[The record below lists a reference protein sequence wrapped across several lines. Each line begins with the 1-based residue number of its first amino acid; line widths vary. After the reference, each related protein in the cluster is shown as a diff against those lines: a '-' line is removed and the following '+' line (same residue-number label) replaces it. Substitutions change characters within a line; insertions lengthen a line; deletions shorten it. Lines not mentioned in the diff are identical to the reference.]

1 MWAKISSII
10 LRNRILIL
18 SIVGLLTVVMFY
30 FSRRV
35 EMSFQMAQILPPSD
49 KTYQDYKKFRA
60 VFGEEANVII
70 LAIKDPDFFKK
81 TNLQA
86 WMKFEES
93 IKKIPFVEWTL
104 SPASSFTLTLTD
116 SLVYKDGDTLHQ
128 KKFVNAPL
136 IIQAPTN
143 DAQADSIAKK
153 FASLPF
159 YKGVIWNPDSNA
171 FIMLAG
177 LNKEVIHKKKRS
189 EIVDSIQAKVEI
201 FEKNNGKDIHLSG
214 LPFIRT
220 AIVKTARKE
229 TLLFTLLAAVVSS
242 IILLIFFKSM
252 RVLVVTLLQVAI
264 GVVWSWGTMG
274 MLGYDITSVTGI
286 IPPLLIVIGIP
297 NAIYMVTKYQQE
309 FLKVGNKIRALNRM
323 MEKTGRAMF
332 LINITTA
339 VGFATLIITPGKM
352 LMEFGVVATINCM
365 LLFFLSLV
373 LNPILFSYLPA
384 PSKRHTRHLTNKRS
398 NWFIEFQVKLV
409 EKYRGAIYVIS
420 AILLV
425 FSIVGMFRIKP
436 SGKVADDVPK
446 HSKTYADLN
455 FFENNFT
462 GVMPFEVMIDTKKK
476 NKVIISGNLWKKVD
490 ALQDSISSL
499 NMFSHPVSIIEVMKY
514 GNQAFYNG
522 VTNQYQ
528 VPNQFDKM
536 KVLEYFKR
544 GLEDKKDVSNQS
556 YIDTAWR
563 YVRIR
568 AQMKDMGTYEM
579 DAIVKRIEQQAKTVF
594 EAEDVEVT
602 ITGASVVILKG
613 TQYLLR
619 NLISSISVAIIIIA
633 LMMASMFRKFKMVII
648 SLIPNVLPL
657 IFTAGVMG
665 FFDIPLKASTIIIYG
680 IAFGITV
687 DSTIHFLA
695 KYLQEL
701 KYYKGDIKTATY
713 SSIKETALSM
723 AYTSMVLFFGF
734 SVFIASDFGGTKALG
749 ILLSFTLLMG
759 FFCNLTLLPSLLLT
773 LNRKKIDKDYDKY
786 AVIDDDDDHE
796 TAEEPTTEPEV
807 K

>member
-81 TNLQA
+81 KNLEA
-86 WMKFEES
+86 WINFEKS
-93 IKKIPFVEWTL
+93 IKKISYVEWTL
-104 SPASSFTLTLTD
+104 SPASSFVLTLND
-116 SLVYKDGDTLHQ
+116 SL
-128 KKFVNAPL
+128 KKFENTPLINAP
-136 IIQAPTN
+136 PTS
-143 DAQADSIAKK
+143 DAEADSIAKK
-153 FASLPF
+153 FTSLPF
-159 YKGVIWNPDSNA
+159 YKGVLWNPDSNA

-189 EIVDSIQAKVEI
+189 EIVDSIQAKVEV
-201 FEKNNGKDIHLSG
+201 FEKAQYKNIHLSG

-220 AIVKTARKE
+220 AVVKTARQE
-229 TLLFTLLAAVVSS
+229 TLLFTLLAALVSS
-242 IILLIFFKSM
+242 IILMIFFKSI
-252 RVLVVTLLQVAI
+252 RVLTVTMLQVMI

-309 FLKVGNKIRALNRM
+309 FLKIGDKITALHKM

-365 LLFFLSLV
+365 LLFFLSLF
-373 LNPILFSYLPA
+373 LNPILFSYLPN
-384 PSKRHTRHLTNKRS
+384 PSKRQTRHLTNKRS
-398 NWFIEFQVKLV
+398 NWFIELQVRIV
-409 EKYRGAIYVIS
+409 QKYRPVIYI
-420 AILLV
+420 I
-425 FSIVGMFRIKP
+425 SIVLVILSVIGMFRIKP

-446 HSKTYADLN
+446 HSETFKDLT
-455 FFENNFT
+455 FFENNFN
-462 GVMPFEVMIDTKKK
+462 GVMPFEIMIDTKKK
-476 NKVIISGNLWKKVD
+476 NKVILSGNLWKKVD
-490 ALQDSISSL
+490 QLQDSIESL

-514 GNQAFYNG
+514 GNQAYYKG
-522 VTNQYQ
+522 VTKQYQ

-544 GLEDKKDVSNQS
+544 GLTDKKDLANQA

-563 YVRIR
+563 YIRIR

-579 DAIVKRIEQQAKTVF
+579 DAVVKRIEQQTKTIF
-594 EAEDVEVT
+594 EGEDVDVT

-613 TQYLLR
+613 TQYLLK
-619 NLISSISVAIIIIA
+619 NLLSSISVAILIIA
-633 LMMASMFRKFKMVII
+633 LMMASMFKKFKMVII

-657 IFTAGVMG
+657 IFTAGAMG

-701 KYYKGDIKTATY
+701 KFYKGDIKTSTY
-713 SSIKETALSM
+713 ASIRETALSM
-723 AYTSMVLFFGF
+723 AYTSLVLFFGF

-759 FFCNLTLLPSLLLT
+759 FFCNLTLLPALLLT
-773 LNRKKIDKDYDKY
+773 LNRKQIDKDYDKY
-786 AVIDDDDDHE
+786 AALDDDDEHE
-796 TAEEPTTEPEV
+796 VVVEN

>member
-1 MWAKISSII
+1 
-10 LRNRILIL
+10 
-18 SIVGLLTVVMFY
+18 
-30 FSRRV
+30 
-35 EMSFQMAQILPPSD
+35 
-49 KTYQDYKKFRA
+49 
-60 VFGEEANVII
+60 
-70 LAIKDPDFFKK
+70 
-81 TNLQA
+81 
-86 WMKFEES
+86 
-93 IKKIPFVEWTL
+93 
-104 SPASSFTLTLTD
+104 
-116 SLVYKDGDTLHQ
+116 
-128 KKFVNAPL
+128 
-136 IIQAPTN
+136 
-143 DAQADSIAKK
+143 
-153 FASLPF
+153 
-159 YKGVIWNPDSNA
+159 
-171 FIMLAG
+171 MLAG

-189 EIVDSIQAKVEI
+189 EIVDSIQAKVEV
-201 FEKNNGKDIHLSG
+201 FEKAQYKNIHLSG

-220 AIVKTARKE
+220 AVVKTARQE
-229 TLLFTLLAAVVSS
+229 TLLFTLLAALVSS
-242 IILLIFFKSM
+242 IILMIFFKSI
-252 RVLVVTLLQVAI
+252 RVLTVTMLQVMI

-309 FLKVGNKIRALNRM
+309 FLKIGDKITALHKM

-365 LLFFLSLV
+365 LLFFLSLF
-373 LNPILFSYLPA
+373 LNPILFSYLPN
-384 PSKRHTRHLTNKRS
+384 PSKRQTRHLTNKRS
-398 NWFIEFQVKLV
+398 NWFIELQVRIV
-409 EKYRGAIYVIS
+409 QKYRPVIYI
-420 AILLV
+420 I
-425 FSIVGMFRIKP
+425 SIVLVILSVIGMFRIKP

-446 HSKTYADLN
+446 HSETFKDLT
-455 FFENNFT
+455 FFENNFN
-462 GVMPFEVMIDTKKK
+462 GVMPFEIMIDTKKK
-476 NKVIISGNLWKKVD
+476 NKVILSGNLWKKVD
-490 ALQDSISSL
+490 QLQDSIESL

-514 GNQAFYNG
+514 GNQAYYKG
-522 VTNQYQ
+522 VTKQYQ

-544 GLEDKKDVSNQS
+544 GLTDKKDLANQA

-563 YVRIR
+563 YIRIR

-579 DAIVKRIEQQAKTVF
+579 DAVVKRIEQQTKTIF
-594 EAEDVEVT
+594 EGEDVDVT

-613 TQYLLR
+613 TQYLLK
-619 NLISSISVAIIIIA
+619 NLLSSISVAILIIA
-633 LMMASMFRKFKMVII
+633 LMMASMFKKFKMVII

-657 IFTAGVMG
+657 IFTAGAMG

-701 KYYKGDIKTATY
+701 KFYKGDIKTSTY
-713 SSIKETALSM
+713 ASIRETALSM
-723 AYTSMVLFFGF
+723 AYTSLVLFFGF

-759 FFCNLTLLPSLLLT
+759 FFCNLTLLPALLLT
-773 LNRKKIDKDYDKY
+773 LNRKQIDKDYDKY
-786 AVIDDDDDHE
+786 AALDDDDEHE
-796 TAEEPTTEPEV
+796 VVVEN

>member
-81 TNLQA
+81 KNLEA
-86 WMKFEES
+86 WINFEKS
-93 IKKIPFVEWTL
+93 IKKISYVEWTL
-104 SPASSFTLTLTD
+104 SPASSFVLTLND
-116 SLVYKDGDTLHQ
+116 SL
-128 KKFVNAPL
+128 KKFENTPLINAP
-136 IIQAPTN
+136 PTS
-143 DAQADSIAKK
+143 DAEADSIAKK
-153 FASLPF
+153 FTSLPF
-159 YKGVIWNPDSNA
+159 YKGVLWNPDSNA

-189 EIVDSIQAKVEI
+189 EIVDSIQAKVEV
-201 FEKNNGKDIHLSG
+201 FEKAQYKNIHLSG

-220 AIVKTARKE
+220 AVVKTARQE
-229 TLLFTLLAAVVSS
+229 TLLFTLLAALVSS
-242 IILLIFFKSM
+242 IILMIFFKSI
-252 RVLVVTLLQVAI
+252 RVLTVTMLQVMI

-309 FLKVGNKIRALNRM
+309 FLKIGDKITALHKM

-365 LLFFLSLV
+365 LLFFLSLF
-373 LNPILFSYLPA
+373 LNPILFSYLPN
-384 PSKRHTRHLTNKRS
+384 PSKRQTRHLTNKRS
-398 NWFIEFQVKLV
+398 NWFIELQVRIV
-409 EKYRGAIYVIS
+409 QKYRPVIYI
-420 AILLV
+420 I
-425 FSIVGMFRIKP
+425 SIVLVILSVIGMFRIKP

-446 HSKTYADLN
+446 HSETFKDLT
-455 FFENNFT
+455 FFENNFN
-462 GVMPFEVMIDTKKK
+462 GVMPFEIMIDTKKK
-476 NKVIISGNLWKKVD
+476 NKVILSGNLWKKVD
-490 ALQDSISSL
+490 QLQDSIESL

-514 GNQAFYNG
+514 GNQAYYKG
-522 VTNQYQ
+522 VTKQYQ

-544 GLEDKKDVSNQS
+544 GLTDKKDLANQA

-563 YVRIR
+563 YIRIR
-568 AQMKDMGTYEM
+568 AQMKDMGAYEM
-579 DAIVKRIEQQAKTVF
+579 DAVVKRIEQQTKTIF
-594 EAEDVEVT
+594 EGEDVDVT

-613 TQYLLR
+613 TQYLLK
-619 NLISSISVAIIIIA
+619 NLLSSISVAILIIA
-633 LMMASMFRKFKMVII
+633 LMMASMFKKFKMVII

-657 IFTAGVMG
+657 IFTAGAMG

-701 KYYKGDIKTATY
+701 KFYKGDIKTSTY
-713 SSIKETALSM
+713 ASIRETALSM
-723 AYTSMVLFFGF
+723 AYTSLVLFFGF

-759 FFCNLTLLPSLLLT
+759 FFCNLTLLPALLLT
-773 LNRKKIDKDYDKY
+773 LNRKQIDKDYDKY
-786 AVIDDDDDHE
+786 AALDDDDEHE
-796 TAEEPTTEPEV
+796 VVVEN

>member
-81 TNLQA
+81 KNLEA
-86 WMKFEES
+86 WINFEKS
-93 IKKIPFVEWTL
+93 IKKISYVEWTL
-104 SPASSFTLTLTD
+104 SPASSFVLTLND
-116 SLVYKDGDTLHQ
+116 SL
-128 KKFVNAPL
+128 KKFENTPLINAP
-136 IIQAPTN
+136 PTS
-143 DAQADSIAKK
+143 DAEADSIAKK
-153 FASLPF
+153 FTSLPF
-159 YKGVIWNPDSNA
+159 YKGVLWNPDSNA

-189 EIVDSIQAKVEI
+189 EIVDSIQAKVEV
-201 FEKNNGKDIHLSG
+201 FEKAQYKNIHLSG

-220 AIVKTARKE
+220 AVVKTARQE
-229 TLLFTLLAAVVSS
+229 TLLFTLLAALVSS
-242 IILLIFFKSM
+242 IILMIFFKSI
-252 RVLVVTLLQVAI
+252 RVLTVTMLQVMI

-309 FLKVGNKIRALNRM
+309 FLKIGDKITALHKM

-365 LLFFLSLV
+365 LLFFLSLF
-373 LNPILFSYLPA
+373 LNPILFSYLPN
-384 PSKRHTRHLTNKRS
+384 PSKRQTRHLTNKRS
-398 NWFIEFQVKLV
+398 NWFIEVQVRIV
-409 EKYRGAIYVIS
+409 QKYRPVIYI
-420 AILLV
+420 I
-425 FSIVGMFRIKP
+425 SIVLVILSVIGMFRIKP

-446 HSKTYADLN
+446 HSETFKDLT
-455 FFENNFT
+455 FFENNFN
-462 GVMPFEVMIDTKKK
+462 GVMPFEIMIDTKKK
-476 NKVIISGNLWKKVD
+476 NKVILSGNLWKKVD
-490 ALQDSISSL
+490 QLQDSIESL

-514 GNQAFYNG
+514 GNQAYYKG
-522 VTNQYQ
+522 VTKQYQ

-544 GLEDKKDVSNQS
+544 GLTDKKDLANQA

-563 YVRIR
+563 YIRIR

-579 DAIVKRIEQQAKTVF
+579 DAVVKRIEQQTKTIF
-594 EAEDVEVT
+594 EGEDVDVT

-613 TQYLLR
+613 TQYLLK
-619 NLISSISVAIIIIA
+619 NLLSSISVAILIIA
-633 LMMASMFRKFKMVII
+633 LMMASMFKKFKMVII

-657 IFTAGVMG
+657 IFTAGAMG

-701 KYYKGDIKTATY
+701 KFYKGDIKTSTY
-713 SSIKETALSM
+713 ASIRETALSM
-723 AYTSMVLFFGF
+723 AYTSLVLFFGF

-759 FFCNLTLLPSLLLT
+759 FFCNLTLLPALLLT
-773 LNRKKIDKDYDKY
+773 LNRKQIDKDYDKY
-786 AVIDDDDDHE
+786 AALDDDDEHE
-796 TAEEPTTEPEV
+796 VVLEN

>member
-1 MWAKISSII
+1 
-10 LRNRILIL
+10 
-18 SIVGLLTVVMFY
+18 VV
-30 FSRRV
+30 
-35 EMSFQMAQILPPSD
+35 
-49 KTYQDYKKFRA
+49 
-60 VFGEEANVII
+60 
-70 LAIKDPDFFKK
+70 IKG
-81 TNLQA
+81 
-86 WMKFEES
+86 
-93 IKKIPFVEWTL
+93 
-104 SPASSFTLTLTD
+104 TD
-116 SLVYKDGDTLHQ
+116 TTHQ
-128 KKFVNAPL
+128 KKFENIPL
-136 IIQAPTN
+136 IKQTPAT
-143 DAQADSIAKK
+143 DAEADSIAKK
-153 FASLPF
+153 FAALPF

-189 EIVDSIQAKVEI
+189 EIVDSIQAKVQV
-201 FEKNNGKDIHLSG
+201 FEKSSGKDIHLSG

-242 IILLIFFKSM
+242 IILLIFFKSI

-409 EKYRGAIYVIS
+409 EKYRGAIYIIS

-476 NKVIISGNLWKKVD
+476 NKVILSGNLWKKVD

-499 NMFSHPVSIIEVMKY
+499 NMFSHPVSIVEVMKY
-514 GNQAFYNG
+514 GNQTFYNG
-522 VTNQYQ
+522 VTKQYQ

-544 GLEDKKDVSNQS
+544 GLEGKKDMANQS

-594 EAEDVEVT
+594 EGEDVEVT

-633 LMMASMFRKFKMVII
+633 LMMASMFRKIKMVII

-701 KYYKGDIKTATY
+701 KYFKGDIKTATY

-796 TAEEPTTEPEV
+796 AAEEPTTEPEV

>member
-18 SIVGLLTVVMFY
+18 SIVGVLTVIMFY

-35 EMSFQMAQILPPSD
+35 EMSYQMAQILPPSD
-49 KTYQDYKKFRA
+49 KTYQDYKNFRT
-60 VFGEEANVII
+60 VFGEEANVMI
-70 LAIKDPDFFKK
+70 LAVKDPAFFHK
-81 TNLQA
+81 TNLEA
-86 WMKFEES
+86 WMNFEAD

-104 SPASSFTLTLTD
+104 SPASSFTLVLND
-116 SLVYKDGDTLHQ
+116 SL
-128 KKFVNAPL
+128 KKFENSPL
-136 IIQAPTN
+136 ITKIPATN
-143 DAQADSIAKK
+143 QEADSIGKV

-159 YKGVIWNPDSNA
+159 YKGVLWNPDSNA
-171 FIMLAG
+171 YIMLAG

-189 EIVDSIQAKVEI
+189 EVVDAIRNQVKI
-201 FEKNNGKDIHLSG
+201 FETSQGKDVHLSG

-220 AIVKTARKE
+220 DTVKRAKDE
-229 TLLFTLLAAVVSS
+229 TILFTVLAAVVSS
-242 IILLIFFKSM
+242 IILMIFFKSL
-252 RVLVVTLLQVAI
+252 RVLAVTLLQVMI

-274 MLGYDITSVTGI
+274 MLGYSITTVTGI

-309 FLKVGNKIRALNRM
+309 FLKVGNRIRALSRM

-339 VGFATLIITPGKM
+339 VGFGTLIITPGKM
-352 LMEFGVVATINCM
+352 LMEFGIVATINCM

-373 LNPILFSYLPA
+373 LNPILFSYLPN
-384 PSKRHTRHLTNKRS
+384 PTKRHTRHLTNKRS
-398 NWFIEFQVKLV
+398 NFFIEFQVKLV
-409 EKYRGAIYVIS
+409 EKYRPAVYIVSG
-420 AILLV
+420 ILLV
-425 FSIVGMFRIKP
+425 FSIIGMFKIKP

-446 HSKTYADLN
+446 HSDTYRDLT

-476 NKVIISGNLWKKVD
+476 NRVILSNNLWKKVD
-490 ALQDSISSL
+490 ELQDSITAL
-499 NMFSHPVSIIEVMKY
+499 KMFSHPVSLVEIMKY
-514 GNQAFYNG
+514 GNQAFYRG
-522 VTNQYQ
+522 DARQYM

-536 KVLEYFKR
+536 KILEYFRR
-544 GLEDKKDVSNQS
+544 GLEGQKDSVNQS
-556 YIDTAWR
+556 YLDTNWR

-579 DAIVKRIEQQAKTVF
+579 DAIVKRIEQQAKVIF
-594 EAEDVEVT
+594 ANEDVDITV
-602 ITGASVVILKG
+602 TGASVVILKG
-613 TQYLLR
+613 TQYLLN
-619 NLISSISVAIIIIA
+619 NLLSSISVAIIIIA
-633 LMMASMFRKFKMVII
+633 LMMASMFRKLKMVVI

-657 IFTAGVMG
+657 LFTAGVMG
-665 FFDIPLKASTIIIYG
+665 FFHIPLKASTIIIYG

-701 KYYKGDIKTATY
+701 KYYKGDIKASTY
-713 SSIKETALSM
+713 SSIRETALSM
-723 AYTSMVLFFGF
+723 AYTSLVLFFGF

-759 FFCNLTLLPSLLLT
+759 FFCNLALLPALLLT
-773 LNRKKIDKDYDKY
+773 WQRKHIDKDYDKY
-786 AVIDDDDDHE
+786 AVLDDDDDHE
-796 TAEEPTTEPEV
+796 ETPSGENEPL
-807 K
+807 

>member
-81 TNLQA
+81 KNLEA
-86 WMKFEES
+86 WINFEKS
-93 IKKIPFVEWTL
+93 IKKISYVEWTL
-104 SPASSFTLTLTD
+104 SPASSFVLTLND
-116 SLVYKDGDTLHQ
+116 SL
-128 KKFVNAPL
+128 KKFENTPLINAP
-136 IIQAPTN
+136 PTS
-143 DAQADSIAKK
+143 DAEADSIAKK
-153 FASLPF
+153 FTSLPF
-159 YKGVIWNPDSNA
+159 YKGVLWNPDSNA

-189 EIVDSIQAKVEI
+189 EIVDSIQAKVEV
-201 FEKNNGKDIHLSG
+201 FEKAQYKNIHLSG

-220 AIVKTARKE
+220 AVVKTARQE
-229 TLLFTLLAAVVSS
+229 TLLFTLLAALVSS
-242 IILLIFFKSM
+242 IILMIFFKSI
-252 RVLVVTLLQVAI
+252 RVLTVTMLQVMI

-309 FLKVGNKIRALNRM
+309 FLKIGDKITALHKM

-365 LLFFLSLV
+365 LLFFLSLF
-373 LNPILFSYLPA
+373 LNPILFSYLPN
-384 PSKRHTRHLTNKRS
+384 PSKRQTRHLTNKRS
-398 NWFIEFQVKLV
+398 NWFIEVQVRIV
-409 EKYRGAIYVIS
+409 QKYRPVIYI
-420 AILLV
+420 I
-425 FSIVGMFRIKP
+425 SIVLVILSVIGMFRIKP

-446 HSKTYADLN
+446 HSETFKDLT
-455 FFENNFT
+455 FFENNFN
-462 GVMPFEVMIDTKKK
+462 GVMPFEIMIDTKKK
-476 NKVIISGNLWKKVD
+476 NKVILSGNLWKKVD
-490 ALQDSISSL
+490 QLQDSIESL

-514 GNQAFYNG
+514 GNQAYYKG
-522 VTNQYQ
+522 VTKQYQ

-544 GLEDKKDVSNQS
+544 GLTDKKDLANQA
-556 YIDTAWR
+556 YIDTTWR
-563 YVRIR
+563 YIRIR

-579 DAIVKRIEQQAKTVF
+579 DAVVKRIEQQTKTIF
-594 EAEDVEVT
+594 EGEDVDVT

-613 TQYLLR
+613 TQYLLK
-619 NLISSISVAIIIIA
+619 NLLSSISVAILIIA
-633 LMMASMFRKFKMVII
+633 LMMASMFKKFKMVII

-657 IFTAGVMG
+657 IFTAGAMG

-701 KYYKGDIKTATY
+701 KFYKGDIKTSTY
-713 SSIKETALSM
+713 ASIRETALSM
-723 AYTSMVLFFGF
+723 AYTSLVLFFGF

-759 FFCNLTLLPSLLLT
+759 FFCNLTLLPALLLT
-773 LNRKKIDKDYDKY
+773 LNRKQIDKDYDKY
-786 AVIDDDDDHE
+786 AALDDDDEHE
-796 TAEEPTTEPEV
+796 VVVEN

>member
-18 SIVGLLTVVMFY
+18 TIVGLLTVVMFY

-49 KTYQDYKKFRA
+49 KTFQDYKKFRA

-70 LAIKDPDFFKK
+70 LSIKDPAFFNK
-81 TNLQA
+81 TNLEA
-86 WMKFEES
+86 WMDFEEG
-93 IKKIPFVEWTL
+93 INKIPYVEWTL
-104 SPASSFTLTLTD
+104 SPATSFSLTLND
-116 SLVYKDGDTLHQ
+116 SL
-128 KKFVNAPL
+128 KKFENTPL
-136 IIQAPTN
+136 ISELPKTN
-143 DAQADSIAKK
+143 DEADSIAEK

-159 YKGVIWNPDSNA
+159 YKGVLWNPDSNA
-171 FIMLAG
+171 YIMLAG
-177 LNKEVIHKKKRS
+177 LNKEVIHKKIRS
-189 EIVDSIQAKVEI
+189 EIVDSIQAHVTA
-201 FEKNNGKDIHLSG
+201 FEKDQGKDIHLSG

-229 TLLFTLLAAVVSS
+229 TLLFTVLAAVVSS
-242 IILLIFFKSM
+242 IILMIFFKSL
-252 RVLVVTLLQVAI
+252 RVLTVTLLQVAI

-309 FLKVGNKIRALNRM
+309 YLKVGNKLRALNRM

-398 NWFIEFQVKLV
+398 NWFIEFQVKIV
-409 EKYRGAIYVIS
+409 QKYRAVIYIAS
-420 AILLV
+420 AVLLV
-425 FSIVGMFRIKP
+425 FSVVGMFRIKP

-446 HSKTYADLN
+446 HSETYADLN

-462 GVMPFEVMIDTKKK
+462 GVMPFEVMIDTKKEK
-476 NKVIISGNLWKKVD
+476 RVILSGTLWKKVD
-490 ALQDSISSL
+490 ELQDSISSL
-499 NMFSHPVSIIEVMKY
+499 GMFSHPVSIVEVMKY

-522 VTNQYQ
+522 ATKQYK

-536 KVLEYFKR
+536 KVLDYFRR
-544 GLEDKKDVSNQS
+544 GLEDKNEVSNQS
-556 YIDTAWR
+556 YIDTSWR

-579 DAIVKRIEQQAKTVF
+579 DATVKRIEQQAKTIF
-594 EAEDVEVT
+594 ADDDVEVT
-602 ITGASVVILKG
+602 VTGASVVILKG

-633 LMMASMFRKFKMVII
+633 LMMATMFKKFKMVII

-665 FFDIPLKASTIIIYG
+665 FFNIPLKASTIIIYG

-701 KYYKGDIKTATY
+701 KYYKGDIKTSTY

-723 AYTSMVLFFGF
+723 AYTSLVLFFGF

-759 FFCNLTLLPSLLLT
+759 FFCNLTLLPALLLT
-773 LNRKKIDKDYDKY
+773 LNRKQIDKDYDKY
-786 AVIDDDDDHE
+786 AVIDDDDEHE
-796 TAEEPTTEPEV
+796 DEVTEGNVNDPI
-807 K
+807 

>member
-18 SIVGLLTVVMFY
+18 SIVGILTVVMFY

-35 EMSFQMAQILPPSD
+35 EMSYQMAQILPPSD
-49 KTYQDYKKFRA
+49 KTYQDYKKFQA
-60 VFGEEANVII
+60 IFGEEANTII
-70 LAIKDPDFFKK
+70 LSVKDPAFFHKN
-81 TNLQA
+81 NLEA

-93 IKKIPFVEWTL
+93 IRKIPYVEWTL
-104 SPASSFTLTLTD
+104 SPASSFTLVLND
-116 SLVYKDGDTLHQ
+116 SL
-128 KKFVNAPL
+128 KKFENTPL
-136 IIQAPTN
+136 VKSLPKTN
-143 DAQADSIAKK
+143 EEADSLGKV
-153 FASLPF
+153 FSQLPF
-159 YKGVIWNPDSNA
+159 YKGVLWNADSNA

-177 LNKEVIHKKKRS
+177 LNKAVIHKKKRS
-189 EIVDSIQAKVEI
+189 EIVDSIKNKVQI
-201 FEKNNGKDIHLSG
+201 FEHNQGKDVHLSG

-220 AIVKTARKE
+220 SIVKTAKKE
-229 TLLFTLLAAVVSS
+229 TLLFTVLAAVVSS
-242 IILLIFFKSM
+242 IILMIFFKSL
-252 RVLVVTLLQVAI
+252 RVLAVTLLQVMI

-309 FLKVGNKIRALNRM
+309 FLKVGNKIKALSRM

-373 LNPILFSYLPA
+373 LNPILFSYLPN

-398 NWFIEFQVKLV
+398 NFFIEFQVKLV
-409 EKYRGAIYVIS
+409 QKYRPMVYIVSI
-420 AILLV
+420 ILTV
-425 FSIVGMFRIKP
+425 ASIFGMVRIKP

-446 HSKTYADLN
+446 HSETYRDLTY
-455 FFENNFT
+455 FENNFT

-476 NKVIISGNLWKKVD
+476 NRVILSNDLWRKVNE
-490 ALQDSISSL
+490 LQDSISSL
-499 NMFSHPVSIIEVMKY
+499 KMFSHPVSLIEIMKY
-514 GNQAFYNG
+514 GNQAYYKGNPA
-522 VTNQYQ
+522 QYQ
-528 VPNQFDKM
+528 VPNQFDKSSI
-536 KVLEYFKR
+536 LEYFRR
-544 GLEDKKDVSNQS
+544 GLDGKKDSVNQA
-556 YIDTAWR
+556 YIDTSWR

-579 DAIVKRIEQQAKTVF
+579 DAVVKRIEQQAKTVF
-594 EAEDVEVT
+594 EGEDVEVT
-602 ITGASVVILKG
+602 ISGASVVILKG

-619 NLISSISVAIIIIA
+619 NLLSSISVAIIIIA
-633 LMMASMFRKFKMVII
+633 LMMATMFKKLKMVVI

-657 IFTAGVMG
+657 IFTAGAMG
-665 FFDIPLKASTIIIYG
+665 YFNIPLKASTIIIYG

-701 KYYKGDIKTATY
+701 KYYKGNIYDSTI
-713 SSIKETALSM
+713 SSIRETALSM
-723 AYTSMVLFFGF
+723 AYTSLVLFFGF

-759 FFCNLTLLPSLLLT
+759 FFCNLALLPSLLLSW
-773 LNRKKIDKDYDKY
+773 RGKKNKDKDYDKY
-786 AVIDDDDDHE
+786 TVIDDDDDHE
-796 TAEEPTTEPEV
+796 DLLPAEPDPA
-807 K
+807 

>member
-81 TNLQA
+81 KNLEA
-86 WMKFEES
+86 WINFEKS
-93 IKKIPFVEWTL
+93 IKKISYVEWTL
-104 SPASSFTLTLTD
+104 SPASSFVLTLND
-116 SLVYKDGDTLHQ
+116 SL
-128 KKFVNAPL
+128 KKFENTPLINAP
-136 IIQAPTN
+136 PTS
-143 DAQADSIAKK
+143 DAEADSIAKK
-153 FASLPF
+153 FTSLPF
-159 YKGVIWNPDSNA
+159 YKGVLWNPDSNA

-189 EIVDSIQAKVEI
+189 EIVDSIQAKVEV
-201 FEKNNGKDIHLSG
+201 FEKAQYKNIHLSG

-220 AIVKTARKE
+220 AVVKTARQE
-229 TLLFTLLAAVVSS
+229 TLLFTLLAALVSS
-242 IILLIFFKSM
+242 IILMIFFKSI
-252 RVLVVTLLQVAI
+252 RVLTVTMLQVMI

-309 FLKVGNKIRALNRM
+309 FLKIGDKITALHKM

-365 LLFFLSLV
+365 LLFFLSLF
-373 LNPILFSYLPA
+373 LNPILFSYLPN
-384 PSKRHTRHLTNKRS
+384 PSKRQTRHLTNKRS
-398 NWFIEFQVKLV
+398 NWFIELQVRIV
-409 EKYRGAIYVIS
+409 QKYRPVIYI
-420 AILLV
+420 I
-425 FSIVGMFRIKP
+425 SIVLVILSVIGMFRIKP

-446 HSKTYADLN
+446 HSETFKDLT
-455 FFENNFT
+455 FFENNFN
-462 GVMPFEVMIDTKKK
+462 GVMPFEIMIDTKKK
-476 NKVIISGNLWKKVD
+476 NKVILSGNLWKKVD
-490 ALQDSISSL
+490 QLQDSIESL
-499 NMFSHPVSIIEVMKY
+499 KMFSHPVSIIEVMKY
-514 GNQAFYNG
+514 GNQAYYKG
-522 VTNQYQ
+522 VTKQYQ

-544 GLEDKKDVSNQS
+544 GLTDKKDLANQA

-563 YVRIR
+563 YIRIR

-579 DAIVKRIEQQAKTVF
+579 DAVVKRIEKQTKTIF
-594 EAEDVEVT
+594 EGEDVDVT

-613 TQYLLR
+613 TQYLLK
-619 NLISSISVAIIIIA
+619 NLLSSISVAILIIA
-633 LMMASMFRKFKMVII
+633 LMMASMFKKFKMVII

-657 IFTAGVMG
+657 IFTAGAMG

-701 KYYKGDIKTATY
+701 KFYKGDIKTSTY
-713 SSIKETALSM
+713 ASIRETALSM
-723 AYTSMVLFFGF
+723 AYTSLVLFFGF

-759 FFCNLTLLPSLLLT
+759 FFCNLTLLPALLLT
-773 LNRKKIDKDYDKY
+773 LNRKQIDKDYDKY
-786 AVIDDDDDHE
+786 AALDDDDEHE
-796 TAEEPTTEPEV
+796 VVVEN

>member
-81 TNLQA
+81 KNLEA
-86 WMKFEES
+86 WINFEKS
-93 IKKIPFVEWTL
+93 IKKISYVEWTL
-104 SPASSFTLTLTD
+104 SPASSFVLTLND
-116 SLVYKDGDTLHQ
+116 SL
-128 KKFVNAPL
+128 KKFENTPLINAP
-136 IIQAPTN
+136 PTS
-143 DAQADSIAKK
+143 DAEADSIAKK
-153 FASLPF
+153 FTSLPF
-159 YKGVIWNPDSNA
+159 YKGVLWNPDSNA

-189 EIVDSIQAKVEI
+189 EIVDSIQAKVEV
-201 FEKNNGKDIHLSG
+201 FEKAQYKNIHLSG

-220 AIVKTARKE
+220 AVVKTARQE
-229 TLLFTLLAAVVSS
+229 TLLFTLLAALVSS
-242 IILLIFFKSM
+242 IILMIFFKSI
-252 RVLVVTLLQVAI
+252 RVLTVTMLQVMI

-309 FLKVGNKIRALNRM
+309 FLKIGDKITALHKM

-365 LLFFLSLV
+365 LLFFLSLF
-373 LNPILFSYLPA
+373 LNPILFSYLPN
-384 PSKRHTRHLTNKRS
+384 PSKRQTRHLTNKRS
-398 NWFIEFQVKLV
+398 NWFIEIQVRIV
-409 EKYRGAIYVIS
+409 QKYRPVIYIISIILVILS
-420 AILLV
+420 VI
-425 FSIVGMFRIKP
+425 GMFRIKP

-446 HSKTYADLN
+446 HSETFKDLT
-455 FFENNFT
+455 FFENNFN
-462 GVMPFEVMIDTKKK
+462 GVMPFEIMIDTKKK
-476 NKVIISGNLWKKVD
+476 NKVILSGNLWKKVD
-490 ALQDSISSL
+490 QLQDSIESL

-514 GNQAFYNG
+514 GNQAYYKG
-522 VTNQYQ
+522 VTKQYQ

-544 GLEDKKDVSNQS
+544 GLTDKKDLANQA

-563 YVRIR
+563 YIRIR

-579 DAIVKRIEQQAKTVF
+579 DAVVKRIEQQTKTIF
-594 EAEDVEVT
+594 EGEDVDVT

-613 TQYLLR
+613 TQYLLK
-619 NLISSISVAIIIIA
+619 NLLSSISVAILIIA
-633 LMMASMFRKFKMVII
+633 LMMASMFKKFKMVII

-657 IFTAGVMG
+657 IFTAGAMG

-701 KYYKGDIKTATY
+701 KFYKGDIKTSTY
-713 SSIKETALSM
+713 ASIRETALSM
-723 AYTSMVLFFGF
+723 AYTSLVLFFGF

-759 FFCNLTLLPSLLLT
+759 FFCNLTLLPALLLT
-773 LNRKKIDKDYDKY
+773 LNRKQIDKDYDKY
-786 AVIDDDDDHE
+786 AALDDDDEHE
-796 TAEEPTTEPEV
+796 VVVED

>member
-81 TNLQA
+81 KNLEA
-86 WMKFEES
+86 WINFEKS
-93 IKKIPFVEWTL
+93 IKKISYVEWTL
-104 SPASSFTLTLTD
+104 SPASSFVLTLND
-116 SLVYKDGDTLHQ
+116 SL
-128 KKFVNAPL
+128 KKFENTPLINAP
-136 IIQAPTN
+136 PTS
-143 DAQADSIAKK
+143 DAEADSIAKK
-153 FASLPF
+153 FTSLPF
-159 YKGVIWNPDSNA
+159 YKGVLWNPDSNA

-189 EIVDSIQAKVEI
+189 EIVDSIQAKVEV
-201 FEKNNGKDIHLSG
+201 FEKAQYKNIHLSG

-220 AIVKTARKE
+220 AVVKTARQE
-229 TLLFTLLAAVVSS
+229 TLLFTLLAALVSS
-242 IILLIFFKSM
+242 IILMIFFKSI
-252 RVLVVTLLQVAI
+252 RVLTVTMLQVMI

-309 FLKVGNKIRALNRM
+309 FLKIGDKITALHKM

-365 LLFFLSLV
+365 LLFFLSLF
-373 LNPILFSYLPA
+373 LNPILFSYLPN
-384 PSKRHTRHLTNKRS
+384 PSKRQTRHLTNKRS
-398 NWFIEFQVKLV
+398 NWFIELQVRIV
-409 EKYRGAIYVIS
+409 QKYRPVIYI
-420 AILLV
+420 I
-425 FSIVGMFRIKP
+425 SIVLVILSVIGMFRIKP

-446 HSKTYADLN
+446 HSETFKDLT
-455 FFENNFT
+455 FFENNFN
-462 GVMPFEVMIDTKKK
+462 GVMPFEIMIDTKKK
-476 NKVIISGNLWKKVD
+476 NKVILSGNLWKKVD
-490 ALQDSISSL
+490 QLQDSIESL

-514 GNQAFYNG
+514 GNQAYYKG
-522 VTNQYQ
+522 VTKQYQ

-544 GLEDKKDVSNQS
+544 GLTDKKDLANQA

-563 YVRIR
+563 YIRIR

-579 DAIVKRIEQQAKTVF
+579 DAVVKRIEQQTKTIF
-594 EAEDVEVT
+594 EGEDVDVT

-613 TQYLLR
+613 TQYLLK
-619 NLISSISVAIIIIA
+619 NLLSSISVAILIIA
-633 LMMASMFRKFKMVII
+633 LMMASMFKKFKMVII

-657 IFTAGVMG
+657 IFTAGAMG

-701 KYYKGDIKTATY
+701 KFYKGDIKTSTY
-713 SSIKETALSM
+713 ASIRETALSM
-723 AYTSMVLFFGF
+723 AYTSLVLFFGF

-759 FFCNLTLLPSLLLT
+759 FFCNLTLLPALLLT
-773 LNRKKIDKDYDKY
+773 LNRKQIDKDYDKY
-786 AVIDDDDDHE
+786 AALDDDDEHE
-796 TAEEPTTEPEV
+796 VVLEN

>member
-86 WMKFEES
+86 WINFENS
-93 IKKIPFVEWTL
+93 IKKIPYVEWTL
-104 SPASSFTLTLTD
+104 SPASSFVLTLND
-116 SLVYKDGDTLHQ
+116 SL
-128 KKFVNAPL
+128 KKFENTPLINAP
-136 IIQAPTN
+136 PTSE
-143 DAQADSIAKK
+143 AEADSIAKK
-153 FASLPF
+153 FTSLPF
-159 YKGVIWNPDSNA
+159 YKGVLWNPDSNA

-189 EIVDSIQAKVEI
+189 EIVDSIQAKVEV
-201 FEKNNGKDIHLSG
+201 FEKAQYKNIHLSG

-220 AIVKTARKE
+220 AVVKTARQE

-242 IILLIFFKSM
+242 IILMIFFKSI
-252 RVLVVTLLQVAI
+252 RVLTVTMLQVMI

-309 FLKVGNKIRALNRM
+309 FLKIGDKITALHKM

-365 LLFFLSLV
+365 LLFFLSLF
-373 LNPILFSYLPA
+373 LNPILFSYLPN
-384 PSKRHTRHLTNKRS
+384 PSKRQTRHLTNKRS
-398 NWFIEFQVKLV
+398 NWFIELQVRIV
-409 EKYRGAIYVIS
+409 QKYRPIIYI
-420 AILLV
+420 I
-425 FSIVGMFRIKP
+425 SIVLVILSVIGMFRIKP

-446 HSKTYADLN
+446 HSETFKDLT
-455 FFENNFT
+455 FFENNFN
-462 GVMPFEVMIDTKKK
+462 GVMPFEIMIDTKKK
-476 NKVIISGNLWKKVD
+476 NKVILSGNLWKKVD
-490 ALQDSISSL
+490 QLQDSIESL

-522 VTNQYQ
+522 VTKQYQ

-544 GLEDKKDVSNQS
+544 GLTDKKDLANQA

-563 YVRIR
+563 YIRIR

-579 DAIVKRIEQQAKTVF
+579 DAIVKRIEQQTKTIF
-594 EAEDVEVT
+594 EGEDVDVT

-613 TQYLLR
+613 TQYLLK
-619 NLISSISVAIIIIA
+619 NLLSSISVAILIIA
-633 LMMASMFRKFKMVII
+633 LMMASMFKKFKMVII

-657 IFTAGVMG
+657 IFTAGAMG

-701 KYYKGDIKTATY
+701 KYYKGDIKTSTY
-713 SSIKETALSM
+713 ASIRETALSM
-723 AYTSMVLFFGF
+723 AYTSLVLFFGF

-759 FFCNLTLLPSLLLT
+759 FFCNLTLLPALLLT
-773 LNRKKIDKDYDKY
+773 LNRKQIDKDYDKY
-786 AVIDDDDDHE
+786 AALDDDDEHE
-796 TAEEPTTEPEV
+796 VVVES

>member
-18 SIVGLLTVVMFY
+18 SIVAIITAVMFY

-35 EMSFQMAQILPPSD
+35 EMSYQMAQILPPSD
-49 KTYQDYKKFRA
+49 KTYQDYKSFRA

-70 LAIKDPDFFKK
+70 LAIKDPAFFNK
-81 TNLQA
+81 TNLDA
-86 WMKFEES
+86 WMKFEKS
-93 IKKIPFVEWTL
+93 IQQIPFVEWTL
-104 SPASSFTLTLTD
+104 SPASSFTLTLND
-116 SLVYKDGDTLHQ
+116 SL
-128 KKFVNAPL
+128 KKFENIPL
-136 IIQAPTN
+136 ISKVPETN
-143 DAQADSIAKK
+143 AEADSIAAK

-159 YKGVIWNPDSNA
+159 YKGVLWNPDSNA
-171 FIMLAG
+171 YIMLAG

-189 EIVDSIQAKVEI
+189 EIVDSIQTKVQI
-201 FEKNNGKDIHLSG
+201 FEKAQGKDVHLSG

-242 IILLIFFKSM
+242 IILMIFFKSI
-252 RVLVVTLLQVAI
+252 RVLTVTLLQVTI
-264 GVVWSWGTMG
+264 GVIWSWGTMG

-309 FLKVGNKIRALNRM
+309 FLKVGNKIKALSRM

-339 VGFATLIITPGKM
+339 VGFATLIITPGQM

-373 LNPILFSYLPA
+373 LNPILFSYLPN
-384 PSKRHTRHLTNKRS
+384 PTKRHTRHLTNKRS
-398 NWFIEFQVKLV
+398 NLFIELQVKV
-409 EKYRGAIYVIS
+409 VQKYRAVIYIVS

-425 FSIVGMFRIKP
+425 ASVIGMFRIKP

-446 HSKTYADLN
+446 HSETYADLM

-476 NKVIISGNLWKKVD
+476 NRVILSGNLWKKVD
-490 ALQDSISSL
+490 QLQDSISSL
-499 NMFSHPVSIIEVMKY
+499 NMFSHPVSIVEVMKY

-522 VTNQYQ
+522 STKQYM
-528 VPNQFDKM
+528 VPNQFDKT
-536 KVLEYFKR
+536 KVLEYFRR
-544 GLEDKKDVSNQS
+544 GLEGKDDVSNQS
-556 YIDTAWR
+556 YIDTSWR
-563 YVRIR
+563 YIRIR
-568 AQMKDMGTYEM
+568 AQVKDMGTYEM
-579 DAIVKRIEQQAKTVF
+579 DAIVKRIQQQTKTIF
-594 EAEDVEVT
+594 ADEDVDVT

-619 NLISSISVAIIIIA
+619 NLLSSISVAIIIIA
-633 LMMASMFRKFKMVII
+633 LMMASMFKKFKMVLI

-657 IFTAGVMG
+657 IFTAGAMG

-701 KYYKGDIKTATY
+701 KYYKGDIKTSTY
-713 SSIKETALSM
+713 SSIRETALSM
-723 AYTSMVLFFGF
+723 AYTSLVLFFGF

-759 FFCNLTLLPSLLLT
+759 FFCNLTLLPALLLT
-773 LNRKKIDKDYDKY
+773 LNRKQIDKDYDKY
-786 AVIDDDDDHE
+786 AVIDDDDVHE
-796 TAEEPTTEPEV
+796 DPEKAEDPETDPI
-807 K
+807 

>member
-81 TNLQA
+81 KNLEA
-86 WMKFEES
+86 WINFEKS
-93 IKKIPFVEWTL
+93 IKKISYVEWTL
-104 SPASSFTLTLTD
+104 SPASSFVLTLND
-116 SLVYKDGDTLHQ
+116 SL
-128 KKFVNAPL
+128 KKFENTPLINAP
-136 IIQAPTN
+136 PTS
-143 DAQADSIAKK
+143 DAEADSIAKK
-153 FASLPF
+153 FTSLPF
-159 YKGVIWNPDSNA
+159 YKGVLWNPDSNA

-189 EIVDSIQAKVEI
+189 EIVDSIQAKVEV
-201 FEKNNGKDIHLSG
+201 FEKAQYKNIHLSG

-220 AIVKTARKE
+220 AVVKTARQE
-229 TLLFTLLAAVVSS
+229 TLLFTLLAALVSS
-242 IILLIFFKSM
+242 IILMIFFKSI
-252 RVLVVTLLQVAI
+252 RVLTVTMLQVMI

-309 FLKVGNKIRALNRM
+309 FLKIGDKITALHKM

-365 LLFFLSLV
+365 LLFFLSLF
-373 LNPILFSYLPA
+373 LNPILFSYLPN
-384 PSKRHTRHLTNKRS
+384 PSKRQTRHLTNKRS
-398 NWFIEFQVKLV
+398 NWFIELQVRIV
-409 EKYRGAIYVIS
+409 QKYRPVIYI
-420 AILLV
+420 I
-425 FSIVGMFRIKP
+425 SIVLVILSVIGMFRIKP

-446 HSKTYADLN
+446 HSETFKDLT
-455 FFENNFT
+455 FFENNFN
-462 GVMPFEVMIDTKKK
+462 GVMPFEIMIDTKKK
-476 NKVIISGNLWKKVD
+476 NKVILSGNLWKKVD
-490 ALQDSISSL
+490 QLQDSIESL
-499 NMFSHPVSIIEVMKY
+499 KMFSHPVSIIEVMKY
-514 GNQAFYNG
+514 GNQAYYKG
-522 VTNQYQ
+522 VTKQYQ

-544 GLEDKKDVSNQS
+544 GLTDKKDLANQA

-563 YVRIR
+563 YIRIR

-579 DAIVKRIEQQAKTVF
+579 DAVVKRIEQQTKTIF
-594 EAEDVEVT
+594 EGEDVDVT

-613 TQYLLR
+613 TQYLLK
-619 NLISSISVAIIIIA
+619 NLLSSISVAILIIA
-633 LMMASMFRKFKMVII
+633 LMMASMFKKFKMVII

-657 IFTAGVMG
+657 IFTAGAMG

-701 KYYKGDIKTATY
+701 KFYKGDIKTSTY
-713 SSIKETALSM
+713 ASIRETALSM
-723 AYTSMVLFFGF
+723 AYTSLVLFFGF

-759 FFCNLTLLPSLLLT
+759 FFCNLTLLPALLLT
-773 LNRKKIDKDYDKY
+773 LNRKQIDKDYDKY
-786 AVIDDDDDHE
+786 AALDDDDEHE
-796 TAEEPTTEPEV
+796 VVVEN

>member
-1 MWAKISSII
+1 MWAKISNII

-81 TNLQA
+81 TNLEA
-86 WMKFEES
+86 WINFENS
-93 IKKIPFVEWTL
+93 IKKIPYVEWTL
-104 SPASSFTLTLTD
+104 SPASSFVLTLND
-116 SLVYKDGDTLHQ
+116 SL
-128 KKFVNAPL
+128 KKFENTPLINAP
-136 IIQAPTN
+136 PKS
-143 DAQADSIAKK
+143 DAEADSMAKK
-153 FASLPF
+153 FTSLPF
-159 YKGVIWNPDSNA
+159 YKGVLWNPDSNA

-189 EIVDSIQAKVEI
+189 EIVDSIQAKVEV
-201 FEKNNGKDIHLSG
+201 FEKAQYKNIHLSG

-220 AIVKTARKE
+220 AVVKTARQE

-242 IILLIFFKSM
+242 IILMIFFKSI
-252 RVLVVTLLQVAI
+252 RVLTVTMLQVMI

-309 FLKVGNKIRALNRM
+309 FLKIGDKITALHKM

-365 LLFFLSLV
+365 LLFFLSLF
-373 LNPILFSYLPA
+373 LNPILFSYLPN
-384 PSKRHTRHLTNKRS
+384 PSKRQTRHLTNKRS
-398 NWFIEFQVKLV
+398 NWFIELQVRIV
-409 EKYRGAIYVIS
+409 QKYRPIIYI
-420 AILLV
+420 I
-425 FSIVGMFRIKP
+425 SIVLVILSVIGMFRIKP

-446 HSKTYADLN
+446 HSETYKDLT
-455 FFENNFT
+455 FFENNFN
-462 GVMPFEVMIDTKKK
+462 GVMPFEIMIDTKKK
-476 NKVIISGNLWKKVD
+476 NKVILSGNLWKKVD
-490 ALQDSISSL
+490 QLQDSIESL
-499 NMFSHPVSIIEVMKY
+499 HMFSHPVSIIEVMKY
-514 GNQAFYNG
+514 GNQAYYKG
-522 VTNQYQ
+522 VTKQYQ

-544 GLEDKKDVSNQS
+544 GLTDKKDLANQA

-563 YVRIR
+563 YIRIR

-579 DAIVKRIEQQAKTVF
+579 DAIVKRIEQQTKTIF
-594 EAEDVEVT
+594 EGEDVDVT

-613 TQYLLR
+613 TQYLLK
-619 NLISSISVAIIIIA
+619 NLLSSISVAILIIA
-633 LMMASMFRKFKMVII
+633 LMMASMFKKFKMVII

-657 IFTAGVMG
+657 IFTAGAMG

-701 KYYKGDIKTATY
+701 KYYKGDIKTSTY
-713 SSIKETALSM
+713 ASIRETALSM
-723 AYTSMVLFFGF
+723 AYTSLVLFFGF

-759 FFCNLTLLPSLLLT
+759 FFCNLTLLPALLLT
-773 LNRKKIDKDYDKY
+773 LNRKQIDKDYDKY
-786 AVIDDDDDHE
+786 AALDDDDEHE
-796 TAEEPTTEPEV
+796 EAAEN

>member
-1 MWAKISSII
+1 
-10 LRNRILIL
+10 
-18 SIVGLLTVVMFY
+18 MFY

-49 KTYQDYKKFRA
+49 KTYQDYKKFRN

-70 LAIKDPDFFKK
+70 LAIKDPAFFNK
-81 TNLQA
+81 TNLDA

-93 IKKIPFVEWTL
+93 INKIPYVEWTL
-104 SPASSFTLTLTD
+104 SPASSFSLTLND
-116 SLVYKDGDTLHQ
+116 SL
-128 KKFVNAPL
+128 KKFENTPL
-136 IIQAPTN
+136 ITKLPTTN
-143 DAQADSIAKK
+143 DEADSIAEK
-153 FASLPF
+153 FASFPF
-159 YKGVIWNPDSNA
+159 YKGVLWNPDSNA
-171 FIMLAG
+171 YIMLAG
-177 LNKEVIHKKKRS
+177 LNKDVIHKKIRS
-189 EIVDSIQAKVEI
+189 EIVDSIHSHVTA
-201 FEKNNGKDIHLSG
+201 FEKEQGKDIHLSG

-220 AIVKTARKE
+220 AVVKTARKE
-229 TLLFTLLAAVVSS
+229 TLLFTLLAAVVAS
-242 IILLIFFKSM
+242 IILMIFFKSI
-252 RVLVVTLLQVAI
+252 RVLTVTLLQVAI

-309 FLKVGNKIRALNRM
+309 YLKVGNKLRALNRM

-398 NWFIEFQVKLV
+398 NWFIEFQVKV
-409 EKYRGAIYVIS
+409 VQKYRAVIYIVS
-420 AILLV
+420 GILLV
-425 FSIVGMFRIKP
+425 FSVIGMLRIKP

-446 HSKTYADLN
+446 HSETYADLN
-455 FFENNFT
+455 FFENNFN

-476 NKVIISGNLWKKVD
+476 NKVILSGSLWKKVD
-490 ALQDSISSL
+490 ALQDSIFSL
-499 NMFSHPVSIIEVMKY
+499 GMFSHPVSIVEVMKY

-522 VTNQYQ
+522 ATKQYK

-544 GLEDKKDVSNQS
+544 GLEDKNEVANQS
-556 YIDTAWR
+556 YIDTSWR

-579 DAIVKRIEQQAKTVF
+579 DATVKRIEEQAKTIF
-594 EAEDVEVT
+594 ADDDVEVT
-602 ITGASVVILKG
+602 VTGASVVILKG

-633 LMMASMFRKFKMVII
+633 LMMATMFKKFKMVII

-665 FFDIPLKASTIIIYG
+665 FFNIPLKASTIIIYG

-701 KYYKGDIKTATY
+701 KYYKGDIKTSTY

-723 AYTSMVLFFGF
+723 AYTSLVLFFGF

-759 FFCNLTLLPSLLLT
+759 FFCNLTLLPALLLT
-773 LNRKKIDKDYDKY
+773 LNRKQIDKDYDKY
-786 AVIDDDDDHE
+786 AALDDDDDHE
-796 TAEEPTTEPEV
+796 EETSSENVNNPI
-807 K
+807 